1 LAVEIGSLA
10 FWIFVWFSSQFACQL
25 AFVGGLRQ
33 VTLDREDIEA
43 IAQRLIQLV
52 DHSGD
57 RSELVGVEQVAR
69 HLGVSGGWVYRNAD
83 RLGAL
88 RVGRRLRFD
97 LGEVDRLLA
106 APPPRQGTVAPPAV
120 LPEGVR
126 LLRGRSLARGSS

>member
-1 LAVEIGSLA
+1 MAVENR
-10 FWIFVWFSSQFACQL
+10 CQPAAL
-25 AFVGGLRQ
+25 GGLRG

-43 IAQRLIQLV
+43 IAQLLVQLV
-52 DHSGD
+52 DPSAD
-57 RSELVGVEQVAR
+57 RADLVGVEQVAR

-97 LGEVDRLLA
+97 LVEVDRLLA
-106 APPPRQGTVAPPAV
+106 APPPRHAPPATQAV

-126 LLRGRSLARGSS
+126 LLRGRTLARRSS

>member
-1 LAVEIGSLA
+1 MATENR
-10 FWIFVWFSSQFACQL
+10 CQPADL
-25 AFVGGLRQ
+25 GGLTG

-43 IAQRLIQLV
+43 IAQRLVQLV
-52 DHSGD
+52 DRSTD
-57 RSELVGVEQVAR
+57 RAELVGVEEVAR

-97 LGEVDRLLA
+97 LAEVDRLLA
-106 APPPRQGTVAPPAV
+106 APDPRRAPAATPAV

-126 LLRGRSLARGSS
+126 LLRGRTLARRSS

>member
-1 LAVEIGSLA
+1 VAAEIR
-10 FWIFVWFSSQFACQL
+10 CQL
-25 AFVGGLRQ
+25 KALGGLTG

-43 IAQRLIQLV
+43 IAQRLVQLV
-52 DHSGD
+52 DHSAD
-57 RSELVGVEQVAR
+57 RAELVGVEQVAR

-97 LGEVDRLLA
+97 LAEVDRLLA
-106 APPPRQGTVAPPAV
+106 APPPREAPAATPAV

-126 LLRGRSLARGSS
+126 LLRGRTLARRSS